1 MDKINELLAAA
12 FTITVS
18 TIAWTAKK
26 MFSRIERLENNLAD
40 VERNLLTRED
50 IQQIKDTQT
59 LILQHLLEH
68 RKTEANRREPTPKFR
83 LE

>member
-1 MDKINELLAAA
+1 MEKINELVVAA

-18 TIAWTAKK
+18 TIAWVIKK
-26 MFSRIERLENNLAD
+26 MWSRIEKLENNLSD
-40 VERNLLTRED
+40 VEKNLLTRDD

-68 RKTEANRREPTPKFR
+68 RKTESKAKPMPKYQT
-83 LE
+83 E

>member
-1 MDKINELLAAA
+1 MEKINELLAAA

-18 TIAWTAKK
+18 TIAWVIKK
-26 MFSRIERLENNLAD
+26 MWSRIDRLENNLAD
-40 VERNLLTRED
+40 VEKNLLTRED

-68 RKTEANRREPTPKFR
+68 RKTEARAKIPKYR

>member
-1 MDKINELLAAA
+1 MAA

-18 TIAWTAKK
+18 TIAWVVKK
-26 MFSRIERLENNLAD
+26 MWSRIDRLENNLAD
-40 VERNLLTRED
+40 VEKNLLTRED

-68 RKTEANRREPTPKFR
+68 RQTESKEKPIPQHR

>member
-1 MDKINELLAAA
+1 MEKINELLVAA

-18 TIAWTAKK
+18 TIAWVVKK
-26 MFSRIERLENNLAD
+26 MWSRIDRLENNLAD
-40 VERNLLTRED
+40 VEKNLLTRED

-68 RKTEANRREPTPKFR
+68 RQTESKEKPIPQHR